1 MTEITCVVTIIASI
15 SFVMFIIY
23 PLLKG
28 EKTSISNTDNFSISP
43 LEILKNNLHN
53 DEVTKSQ
60 ESIETLKESIGFLED
75 IDKEYEKEI
84 KELIVPD
91 TKRKYIICLK
101 DDCYTPIK
109 NFMKKCPPPLCE
121 IIGKHMHRPC
131 RAKTTT
137 EDAYSK
143 AP

>member
-1 MTEITCVVTIIASI
+1 MTEITYVVTIIASI

-28 EKTSISNTDNFSISP
+28 EKTSISNTDNFSINP

-84 KELIVPD
+84 KELLVPD
-91 TKRKYIICLK
+91 TKRKYIICLN
-101 DDCYTPIK
+101 CLLYTSPS
-109 NFMKKCPPPLCE
+109 P
-121 IIGKHMHRPC
+121 R
-131 RAKTTT
+131 
-137 EDAYSK
+137 D
-143 AP
+143 

>member
-1 MTEITCVVTIIASI
+1 MTEITYVVTIIASI

-60 ESIETLKESIGFLED
+60 ESMPKD
-75 IDKEYEKEI
+75 I
-84 KELIVPD
+84 
-91 TKRKYIICLK
+91 
-101 DDCYTPIK
+101 
-109 NFMKKCPPPLCE
+109 
-121 IIGKHMHRPC
+121 
-131 RAKTTT
+131 AK
-137 EDAYSK
+137 
-143 AP
+143 

>member
-1 MTEITCVVTIIASI
+1 MTEITYAVTIIASI
-15 SFVMFIIY
+15 SFVVFIIY

-28 EKTSISNTDNFSISP
+28 EKPSINNSDTFLINP
-43 LEILKNNLHN
+43 LEILINNLN
-53 DEVTKSQ
+53 NKEINKSQ
-60 ESIETLKESIGFLED
+60 DSIEILKENIKFLED

-109 NFMKKCPPPLCE
+109 NFMKKCPTCSININKESFNL
-121 IIGKHMHRPC
+121 
-131 RAKTTT
+131 
-137 EDAYSK
+137 
-143 AP
+143 

>member
-1 MTEITCVVTIIASI
+1 MTEISYVLTIIASI

-28 EKTSISNTDNFSISP
+28 EKTSISNTDNFSINP

-84 KELIVPD
+84 KELLVPD

-109 NFMKKCPPPLCE
+109 NFTKKCPTCSISINKESFNL
-121 IIGKHMHRPC
+121 
-131 RAKTTT
+131 
-137 EDAYSK
+137 
-143 AP
+143 

>member
-1 MTEITCVVTIIASI
+1 MTEITYAVTIIASI
-15 SFVMFIIY
+15 SFVVFIIY

-28 EKTSISNTDNFSISP
+28 EKPSINNSDTFLINP
-43 LEILKNNLHN
+43 LEILKNNLN
-53 DEVTKSQ
+53 NKEINKSQ
-60 ESIETLKESIGFLED
+60 DSIEILKENIKFLED

-109 NFMKKCPPPLCE
+109 NFMKKCPTCSININKEAFNL
-121 IIGKHMHRPC
+121 
-131 RAKTTT
+131 
-137 EDAYSK
+137 
-143 AP
+143 